1 MHIGKQ
7 IKSNRIEKN
16 MTQSELAKALNVSRS
31 TVSNWETERNY
42 PDIQLII
49 SLARVLDVPLETLLP
64 EDSEVV
70 KNISNDTKEK
80 NRNKLKIK
88 VLYILLF
95 VLIVLGLIYIFHTNM
110 IHQIS
115 DKNQIISIEESNDT
129 IEINTKLPVYRSLTG
144 YYADLS
150 PHNKDVLQVSLI
162 APLDFSMKNQETISI
177 PLSETEFSEVTQ
189 IDFIN
194 EGKIFKS
201 IKLHGSKK

>member
-1 MHIGKQ
+1 M
-7 IKSNRIEKN
+7 
-16 MTQSELAKALNVSRS
+16 
-31 TVSNWETERNY
+31 
-42 PDIQLII
+42 
-49 SLARVLDVPLETLLP
+49 
-64 EDSEVV
+64 
-70 KNISNDTKEK
+70 
-80 NRNKLKIK
+80 
-88 VLYILLF
+88 
-95 VLIVLGLIYIFHTNM
+95 IVLGLIYIFHTNM